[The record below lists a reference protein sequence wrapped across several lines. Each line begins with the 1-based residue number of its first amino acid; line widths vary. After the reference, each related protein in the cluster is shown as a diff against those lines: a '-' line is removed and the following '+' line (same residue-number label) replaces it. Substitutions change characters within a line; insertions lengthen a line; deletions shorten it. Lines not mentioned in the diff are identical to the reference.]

1 MGNGVKQ
8 WTNEKFR
15 CELWD
20 GRFDSVPDDSV
31 VIPSKREGSE
41 ISRCA
46 RNDMR
51 TQRISTHT
59 FMSNIL
65 LCTGEF

>member
-1 MGNGVKQ
+1 MASSNGQTKNSAVSCGQK
-8 WTNEKFR
+8 
-15 CELWD
+15 
-20 GRFDSVPDDSV
+20 FDSVPDDSV

-51 TQRISTHT
+51 TQRISTQT

-65 LCTGEF
+65 LAQESFE